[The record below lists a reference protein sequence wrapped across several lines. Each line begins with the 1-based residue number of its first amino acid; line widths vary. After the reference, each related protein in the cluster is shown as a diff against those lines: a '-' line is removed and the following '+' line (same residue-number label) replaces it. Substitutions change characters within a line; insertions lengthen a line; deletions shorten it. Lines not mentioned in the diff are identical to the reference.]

1 MNINSQGH
9 LCIIGEQFVCICV
22 ITKYSKIPL
31 KERKYLINTYY
42 YYTSLGKI
50 TIVQEENYITKI
62 YFGESKEV
70 NSNNIETELIKDAK
84 IQIEEYL
91 NGKRKKFNLPINPKG
106 TEFQKKVWKSLMKIP
121 YGKTLSYKEIA
132 NFIGNKNASRAVG
145 MANNKNPILIVI
157 PCHRVIGSNGN
168 LIGYAG
174 GIGMKQKL
182 LNIEKE
188 NTL

>member
-1 MNINSQGH
+1 
-9 LCIIGEQFVCICV
+9 
-22 ITKYSKIPL
+22 
-31 KERKYLINTYY
+31 
-42 YYTSLGKI
+42 
-50 TIVQEENYITKI
+50 
-62 YFGESKEV
+62 
-70 NSNNIETELIKDAK
+70 
-84 IQIEEYL
+84 
-91 NGKRKKFNLPINPKG
+91 
-106 TEFQKKVWKSLMKIP
+106 MKIP

-145 MANNKNPILIVI
+145 MANNKNTILIVI

-174 GIGMKQKL
+174 GIDMKQKL